1 MQKAFEI
8 VKLHE
13 YVSLNPVTNSSVYNA
28 SNQFTYNFAGDQSC
42 WFVNRPFSYSRY
54 WTGTSL
60 QLRLMRGV
68 FSDTNDFYLFLMIF
82 SRQYENG
89 LLH

>member
-1 MQKAFEI
+1 MPATS
-8 VKLHE
+8 
-13 YVSLNPVTNSSVYNA
+13 SLIILQVIKV
-28 SNQFTYNFAGDQSC
+28 AGLSIDH
-42 WFVNRPFSYSRY
+42 FHILGIGLER
-54 WTGTSL
+54 SL

-82 SRQYENG
+82 SRRYETG